1 MYLLAA
7 TTTDLGPV
15 VGGEVA
21 GADTGE
27 AMETAEGGGRGG
39 ACCCGCGHTDRQTD
53 RPFLCV
59 LPCIEATHYGRS
71 LNLPDILEEL
81 LVLLLQY
88 FPGKEAV

>member
-53 RPFLCV
+53 RQTDSFYVYYPV
-59 LPCIEATHYGRS
+59 LKPLTMGG
-71 LNLPDILEEL
+71 
-81 LVLLLQY
+81 V
-88 FPGKEAV
+88 